1 MKSEY
6 AKQVERIRE
15 LFYYPFA
22 CQSVVDAHGQ
32 CLRGQSWRE
41 CEPAR
46 AAMDDCIEVG
56 EKQRFHIHS
65 VCSRLKRQHQ
75 SCLMQNDSDC
85 AAQLA
90 KLHTCAVDASEDFKS
105 RRKLQQAAAA
115 GQQKG

>member
-56 EKQRFHIHS
+56 AMNCS
-65 VCSRLKRQHQ
+65 VALTLLSAHGFRTATAEEMWPYRGIKSKGGGLIYAGGPFTCES
-75 SCLMQNDSDC
+75 
-85 AAQLA
+85 AARGH
-90 KLHTCAVDASEDFKS
+90 KAV
-105 RRKLQQAAAA
+105 
-115 GQQKG
+115 